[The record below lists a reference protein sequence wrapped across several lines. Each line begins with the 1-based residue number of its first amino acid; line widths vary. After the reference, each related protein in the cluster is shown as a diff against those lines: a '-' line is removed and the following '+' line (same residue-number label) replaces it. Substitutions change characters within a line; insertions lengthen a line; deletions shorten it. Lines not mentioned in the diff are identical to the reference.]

1 MLRKIVFSLS
11 FQLIIIMGFVFAA
24 GPMIPLGVKS
34 FFYACALTF
43 KEGLVWTIPFVIFS
57 YMFSC
62 LVAFRSQA
70 GKFLVCLVL
79 GVCLSNATAAL
90 LSFGMSKLFLTN
102 IGAMPLECFSP
113 DVCLEPLWS
122 FTLPTLISNKIALA
136 SAVLLSFLAP
146 LAIDSARVDNGARF
160 LKKGA
165 DTLLNKIFIPFLPLL
180 VLGFVFKMQHEGAL
194 SHAFSIYGKVVI
206 LFTLTQ
212 IAYLLFLYSASSGF
226 SIKKTLKTL
235 QAVLPSGMAA
245 FTTMSSL
252 AALSFTLKGA
262 QENTQNDP
270 MVDAVVPATVNIH
283 LIGDSIAV
291 PLMALAILSSFS
303 MPLPN
308 FEVYLV
314 FVFFF
319 VMNKFAVAAVP
330 GGGIIVMLPI
340 LEQYLGFNDQMLS
353 LIMMLYILFDA
364 ISTTANVLGNGAFA
378 IYFSKLFKKISPN
391 KNTL

>member
-11 FQLIIIMGFVFAA
+11 FQLIIIMGFVFAL
-24 GPMIPLGVKS
+24 GPMIPVSAKS

-70 GKFLVCLVL
+70 GKFLICLLL
-79 GVCLSNATAAL
+79 GVCLSNGAAAL
-90 LSFGMSKLFLTN
+90 LSFGMSKLFLNN

-113 DVCLEPLWS
+113 DVCLKPLWNI
-122 FTLPTLISNKIALA
+122 TLPSLVSNKIALA
-136 SAVLLSFLAP
+136 SAVVLSFLSP
-146 LAIDSARVDNGARF
+146 FVVDSDRVATVAQH

-165 DTLLNKIFIPFLPLL
+165 DTLLNKVFIPFLPLL

-206 LFTLTQ
+206 LFSLTQ
-212 IAYLLFLYSASSGF
+212 IAYLLFLYSASAGF
-226 SIKKTLKTL
+226 NLKKTLKTL

-262 QENTQNDP
+262 QENTQKDP
-270 MVDAVVPATVNIH
+270 IVDAVVPATVNIH
-283 LIGDSIAV
+283 LIGDSIAI

-303 MPLPN
+303 MPLPS
-308 FEVYLV
+308 FEVYLI

-330 GGGIIVMLPI
+330 GGGIIVMLPV
-340 LEQYLGFNDQMLS
+340 LQQYLNFNDQMLS

-364 ISTTANVLGNGAFA
+364 ISTTANVLGNGVFA
-378 IYFSKLFKKISPN
+378 IYFSKFFKKISPN
-391 KNTL
+391 KISL